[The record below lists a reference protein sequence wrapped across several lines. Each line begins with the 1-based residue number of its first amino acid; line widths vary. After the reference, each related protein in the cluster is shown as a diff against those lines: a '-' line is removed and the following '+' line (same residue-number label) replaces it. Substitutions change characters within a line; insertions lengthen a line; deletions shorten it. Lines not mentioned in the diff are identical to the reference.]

1 MIEKNPEKVIEE
13 IKGKDYSFLKKK
25 LTETLID
32 KICPIGLEI
41 KKLMND
47 KSYLEK
53 ILKDGREKAGSIAE
67 HNLKEIKNIVG
78 FL

>member
-1 MIEKNPEKVIEE
+1 MV
-13 IKGKDYSFLKKK
+13 
-25 LTETLID
+25 D
-32 KICPIGLEI
+32 KICPIGEEI

-47 KSYLEK
+47 KTYLEK
-53 ILKDGREKAGSIAE
+53 ILKDGREKAGAMAQ